1 MLVVGW
7 AGSSDVGA
15 RAFGADHHTW
25 DRRAAGRPAVPPH
38 PRLRWPGRPAAALAP
53 GGVAPPRTPR
63 LRSDSDWLADAP
75 RARLGAHVQ
84 PRRSAPATPAAGDPV
99 PAHPY
104 AAPARPIGQAGAL
117 LYRIAQNLAGHPVE
131 GADGG
136 EQRLDFSQREL
147 IGRRTEWI
155 RLWLFSREQLADRLH
170 TVGERVA

>member
-117 LYRIAQNLAGHPVE
+117 LYRIAQNLAGHPSRLGTLR
-131 GADGG
+131 GAKFRACRRSFHQGPM
-136 EQRLDFSQREL
+136 L
-147 IGRRTEWI
+147 GRMPMHRMGP
-155 RLWLFSREQLADRLH
+155 QLVLRPWPL
-170 TVGERVA
+170 